1 MKGVILAGGTGTR
14 LHPLTRITNK
24 HLLPLGN
31 RPMVAYAI
39 EALVQGGITELML
52 VTGGMH
58 AGEFLRLLGNGQEF
72 GIDRLAYGYQEQAGG
87 IAEALGLAE
96 RFVGGDRVC
105 VMLADNIFERSIKNV
120 VDNFERQER
129 GGRIVLAP
137 ESDVEHLRHLGVPEF
152 DGDGR
157 VKRIVEKPDSP
168 PSEFVVTGIYFY
180 DSDVFDVIPTLEP
193 SGRGELEITDV
204 NNHYLE
210 AGTMEHDVV
219 AGLLG
224 RRRRVDRRLLR
235 GQRLRPRERREQG
248 SDDRP
253 AHRAEALRRRSRLV
267 HGADARVRVAEA
279 GAPVERRPLAQGRD
293 PRPALPRARAGR
305 SLRLPRG
312 DGARRR
318 ARPRDGRDV
327 HRGHRRGQSRRR
339 STCPARSR
347 TATRR

>member
-39 EALVQGGITELML
+39 EALVQGGITELMV
-52 VTGGMH
+52 VTGGTH

-72 GIDRLAYGYQEQAGG
+72 GIDRLAYGYQDRAGG

-105 VMLADNIFERSIKNV
+105 VLLADNIFERSIKNV
-120 VDNFERQER
+120 VENFERQER

-137 ESDVEHLRHLGVPEF
+137 ESDVEHLRHLGVPAF

-180 DSDVFDVIPTLEP
+180 DSDVFDVIPTLKP

-219 AGLLG
+219 AGFWG
-224 RRRRVDRRLLR
+224 DAGESIEVYYQVIDHVRR
-235 GQRLRPRERREQG
+235 
-248 SDDRP
+248 
-253 AHRAEALRRRSRLV
+253 
-267 HGADARVRVAEA
+267 HGANK
-279 GAPVERRPLAQGRD
+279 
-293 PRPALPRARAGR
+293 PALALA
-305 SLRLPRG
+305 
-312 DGARRR
+312 
-318 ARPRDGRDV
+318 V
-327 HRGHRRGQSRRR
+327 
-339 STCPARSR
+339 
-347 TATRR
+347 